1 MNDPGAVVKSRG
13 SLKDY
18 EEYLRGRGL
27 TIDQIVNV
35 GPDRW
40 LIIRK
45 RAPAGLL

>member
-1 MNDPGAVVKSRG
+1 MNSDIVIKSLG
-13 SLKDY
+13 SLNEY

-40 LIIRK
+40 IIIRK
-45 RAPAGLL
+45 RAPVGLL

>member
-1 MNDPGAVVKSRG
+1 MNSDIVIKSRG
-13 SLKDY
+13 SLNEY

-45 RAPAGLL
+45 TTPAGS